1 MTPPVFVVDTNVV
14 VSALIGSESKA
25 PPAQILDAMLDGSLL
40 YLISGDLLTE
50 YASVLRRPRLVRLHG
65 RSEEEIDRL
74 LAELT
79 ANAIWREAPAGD
91 TAPDA
96 NDNHLWALL
105 ASWAG
110 SRLVTGDRLPVESAA
125 AGRLALTPRDFVDLH
140 KIR

>member
-1 MTPPVFVVDTNVV
+1 MTPPVFVVDTNVIV
-14 VSALIGSESKA
+14 AALIGANSKA
-25 PPAQILDAMLDGSLL
+25 PPAQMLDAMLDGNLL
-40 YLISGDLLTE
+40 YLMSGDLLTE

-79 ANAIWREAPAGD
+79 ANAIWREPPAGD

-96 NDNHLWALL
+96 NDSHLWALL

-110 SRLVTGDRLPVESAA
+110 SCLVTGDRLLVGSASEGRPV
-125 AGRLALTPRDFVDLH
+125 LTPRDFVDLH
-140 KIR
+140 KSR

>member
-1 MTPPVFVVDTNVV
+1 MTPPVFVVDTNVI

-25 PPAQILDAMLDGSLL
+25 PPAQILEAMLDGSLL
-40 YLISGDLLTE
+40 YLISGNLLTE

-91 TAPDA
+91 SAPDA

-110 SRLVTGDRLPVESAA
+110 SRLVTGDRLLVESAA
-125 AGRLALTPRDFVDLH
+125 AGRLVLSPRDFVDLH
-140 KIR
+140 KSR